1 MNGRTINMCCAFYC
15 FFLTFVVH
23 FGFHFWEINVNDELT
38 FIELKSY
45 HYYYLPEYT
54 NVSFPGQT
62 FFPHLTYVALVSVT

>member
-15 FFLTFVVH
+15 FFFNVCGTFWFPFLGIDV
-23 FGFHFWEINVNDELT
+23 IDELT